1 MFSEFLKYIAVYL
14 TSMLKF
20 VGGPL
25 LGIGSGL
32 TFWETAI
39 LTSFGMMTSV
49 FIFSTVLG
57 ANFRNWIQATF
68 YKNRKLF
75 SAKNRKLVKVWR
87 NYGLKGVAFLTP
99 LFFTPIGG
107 TLIAASFGETRKRI
121 FLYMFAS
128 SAFWSI
134 VFSLALFLFKSGIMH
149 TSVGAHF

>member
-1 MFSEFLKYIAVYL
+1 MFDEILKYLFVYL

-25 LGIGSGL
+25 LGIASGL
-32 TFWETAI
+32 SFWETAI
-39 LTSFGMMTSV
+39 LTSLGMMTSV
-49 FIFSTVLG
+49 FIFSTVIG
-57 ANFRNWIQATF
+57 ISFKKWILSKF

-75 SAKNRKLVKVWR
+75 SAKNRKVVRVWR

-99 LFFTPIGG
+99 LLFTPIGG

-128 SAFWSI
+128 SAFWSV
-134 VFSLALFLFKSGIMH
+134 VFSLAVFLFKNGLLGSPL
-149 TSVGAHF
+149 SFHF